1 MASSHQQMV
10 FLESATKGALD
21 QWADSYICNCIG
33 RVWEPTCANN
43 DNQGVRLW
51 PQVRLAD
58 HSSRSLD
65 TFPKLL
71 AQHARL
77 RGASMA
83 MRFKLFGVWQ
93 SWTWAEVNADARA
106 LAQGLRDI
114 GLKRGD
120 KIAILGNN
128 RPHLYYA
135 IMAAQM
141 LGAVPVPVYSDA
153 IADELAYVLD
163 HAEVRFAAVQD
174 QEQVDKLLSVS
185 ERVPLLKHIIFDE
198 ERGLEDYDLT
208 ALHGFEGVIA
218 AGRAKLA
225 ADPVA
230 AAALDAEIAA
240 GDGKDVSIMLYTS
253 GTTGRSKGVMLSAE
267 GCINAA
273 RDTVAFD
280 KLTEH
285 DTVLAYLPLAWVGDH
300 YLNYAQALVAG
311 FCIACP
317 ESSDTVEICLREIGP
332 TFYFAPPRVFENL
345 LTRVTIRMEDAGWL
359 KRRMFKHYIGVAKQ
373 WGEKILN
380 GQSVPLL
387 ARLSYGL
394 GNMLVYAPLKNALG
408 FSNVRVAYT
417 AGEAIGPE
425 LFSFYR
431 SLGLNLK
438 QLYGQTEAFLYVTAQ
453 PDGQIRSD
461 TVGPPTPNVD
471 VKIDASGEVLYRSPG
486 QFIGYYKEPEKTAE
500 TMTADGYVKT
510 GDAGFFD
517 TTGHLRIIDRAK
529 DVGKLKSGALFAP
542 KYIENK
548 LKFYPNIKEVV
559 AFGQDQDGVACF
571 INIDITAVGNWAE
584 RNNVSY
590 GSYQELASLPAVYD
604 IIAAHV
610 DETNKSLAGEPMMAG
625 GQIKRF
631 LILHKELDA
640 DDGELTR
647 TQKVRRS
654 FISERYQPLVDALYQ
669 GKSEQSISTEV
680 TFEDGRKGVISGN
693 VKIRD
698 AKMFAPDKMERAA

>member
-1 MASSHQQMV
+1 M
-10 FLESATKGALD
+10 
-21 QWADSYICNCIG
+21 
-33 RVWEPTCANN
+33 
-43 DNQGVRLW
+43 
-51 PQVRLAD
+51 RLAD

-71 AQHARL
+71 AEHARV
-77 RGASMA
+77 RPNRMA

-93 SWTWAEVNADARA
+93 SWTWGEVNADARA
-106 LAQGLRDI
+106 LAQGLKDI
-114 GLKRGD
+114 GLSRGD

-135 IMAAQM
+135 IMAVQM

-185 ERVPLLKHIIFDE
+185 ERVPGLKHILFDE

-208 ALHGFEGVIA
+208 ALHGLGGVIA
-218 AGRAKLA
+218 AGRTKLA
-225 ADPVA
+225 SDPAA

-240 GDGKDVSIMLYTS
+240 GRGQDVSIMLYTS

-273 RDTVAFD
+273 RDTVTFD
-280 KLTEH
+280 KLTED

-332 TFYFAPPRVFENL
+332 TFYFAPPRVFESL
-345 LTRVTIRMEDAGWL
+345 LTRVTIRMEDASWL
-359 KRRMFKHYIGVAKQ
+359 KRRMFQYYIGVAKQ

-380 GQSVPLL
+380 GESVPLL
-387 ARLSYGL
+387 ARASYGL

-471 VKIDASGEVLYRSPG
+471 VRIDATGEVLYRSPG
-486 QFIGYYKEPEKTAE
+486 QFIGYFKEPEKTAE

-517 TTGHLRIIDRAK
+517 TSGHLRIIDRAK
-529 DVGKLKSGALFAP
+529 DVGKLKNGALFAP

-559 AFGQDQDGVACF
+559 AFGQDQECVTCF

-584 RNNVSY
+584 RHNVSY

-610 DETNKSLAGEPMMAG
+610 DETNKSLAGEAMMAG

-654 FISERYQPLVDALYQ
+654 FISERYLPLVDALYA
-669 GKSEQSISTEV
+669 GKTEQSISTEV
-680 TFEDGRKGVISGN
+680 TFEDGRKGVISGL

-698 AKMFAPDKMERAA
+698 AKVFAPVKLEPKPLEHAA